1 MSCIRMHFTSFGDR
15 SASHCSNSR
24 STTIAGRYVTS
35 LCGSSASN
43 RSQYNSILSI
53 TMPSGS
59 SKRGKKPKGARR
71 KHAAASNEGS
81 HDDGRQTSLSDHV
94 NNWSSSQWH
103 KPKQTQHQRPD
114 SVKQHDKDVDT
125 NWKREAPME
134 DSWTHKAMS
143 YQGTN
148 SWKDDQGEEG
158 KSQPLQLA
166 SRDGGVAGTPRESP
180 DKWKESHRST
190 CEDRDHG
197 WLHDGNDRHKSLT
210 RRGDTQWH
218 CEAPREHSWTPGN
231 ETDHE
236 TTSWTND
243 EWLDQDSEMQQKK
256 KRKQSPLVTS
266 TIASDFINRIKG
278 ERVKA
283 ANTSAGKQPPTAPS
297 LQQPRTPP
305 ALRQPNTPPE
315 VLSFANVSELDTMR
329 RVMKTDPQ
337 LLGLEYIDGYR
348 DNKHMQYLRG
358 RVRQL
363 VTDAV
368 DSRLQ
373 SRTHRPIFFVHSM
386 ALVIDG

>member
-1 MSCIRMHFTSFGDR
+1 
-15 SASHCSNSR
+15 
-24 STTIAGRYVTS
+24 
-35 LCGSSASN
+35 
-43 RSQYNSILSI
+43 
-53 TMPSGS
+53 MPSGS

-71 KHAAASNEGS
+71 KHAATSNEGS
-81 HDDGRQTSLSDHV
+81 HDDGRQASPKDHDH
-94 NNWSSSQWH
+94 NWSSSQWH
-103 KPKQTQHQRPD
+103 KPKQTQQELKHAAASNEGSHDGGSQESSNDHVNNWSSSHWHKPKQTQHERPD
-114 SVKQHDKDVDT
+114 CVKQHAKDVDT
-125 NWKREAPME
+125 NWKREALME

-148 SWKDDQGEEG
+148 SWKDDQAEEG
-158 KSQPLQLA
+158 KSQPRQLA
-166 SRDGGVAGTPRESP
+166 SRDGGVTGTPRESP
-180 DKWKESHRST
+180 DKWKESHSST
-190 CEDRDHG
+190 GEHGYHG
-197 WLHDGNDRHKSLT
+197 WRHDGDDRHKSLT

-218 CEAPREHSWTPGN
+218 GEAPRQHSWTPGN
-231 ETDHE
+231 ETDHA
-236 TTSWTND
+236 TSSWTND

-283 ANTSAGKQPPTAPS
+283 ANTSAAKQPPTAPS

-315 VLSFANVSELDTMR
+315 VLSSANVSELDTMR
-329 RVMKTDPQ
+329 RVMKTDAQ
-337 LLGLEYIDGYR
+337 LLGLEYIDGHR
-348 DNKHMQYLRG
+348 DNMHTEYFRG
-358 RVRQL
+358 KVRQL
-363 VTDAV
+363 VMDAV